1 MNEIGAPRVAV
12 LGLGAMGSIFARN
25 AARAGLLVTV
35 WNRTLDRGATLANEH
50 VRVCPTAVE
59 AAREGDGPT

>member
-1 MNEIGAPRVAV
+1 
-12 LGLGAMGSIFARN
+12 MGSIFARN